1 MLRVRHLRPAAQ
13 AVINSP
19 VSMAAART
27 RFNKMTPTQV
37 GTRAVSSA
45 SRSPWK
51 TTDSVAL
58 SRESMLD
65 LLYGRTPLI
74 KELGFLTPSE
84 CFKYEQELSA
94 LVTPYTH
101 NTGPTLRKVG
111 IAQVR

>member
-1 MLRVRHLRPAAQ
+1 
-13 AVINSP
+13 
-19 VSMAAART
+19 
-27 RFNKMTPTQV
+27 
-37 GTRAVSSA
+37 
-45 SRSPWK
+45 
-51 TTDSVAL
+51 
-58 SRESMLD
+58 MLD